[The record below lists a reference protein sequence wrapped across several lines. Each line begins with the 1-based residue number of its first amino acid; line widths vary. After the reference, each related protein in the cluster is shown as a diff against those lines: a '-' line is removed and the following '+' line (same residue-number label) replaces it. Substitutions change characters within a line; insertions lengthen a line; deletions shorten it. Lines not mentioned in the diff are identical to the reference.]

1 MRTSSAI
8 ISPLP
13 SILLETKVSELIDP
27 NLITWKIERVKQ
39 MFLPHEASMILGIPL
54 SLRKPPDRVVCA
66 HTPSSEFSTSSAYK
80 LLVASA
86 LVNNAGSSLRVAQKH
101 FWKGVW
107 QLHVPNKIKH
117 FIWRVCNN
125 ALQTK
130 SNLFRRQITT
140 SNTCELCNGAPKDV
154 LYAVWTC
161 KELEVVWNLIY

>member
-1 MRTSSAI
+1 
-8 ISPLP
+8 
-13 SILLETKVSELIDP
+13 
-27 NLITWKIERVKQ
+27 
-39 MFLPHEASMILGIPL
+39 MFLPHVASMILGIPL
-54 SLRKPPDRVVCA
+54 SLRKTPDRVVWA
-66 HTPSSEFSTSSAYK
+66 HTPSGEFSTSYK

-86 LVNNAGSSLRVAQKH
+86 LVNNAGSSLGVAQKH

-125 ALQTK
+125 VLQTK

-154 LYAVWTC
+154 LSVGWSC